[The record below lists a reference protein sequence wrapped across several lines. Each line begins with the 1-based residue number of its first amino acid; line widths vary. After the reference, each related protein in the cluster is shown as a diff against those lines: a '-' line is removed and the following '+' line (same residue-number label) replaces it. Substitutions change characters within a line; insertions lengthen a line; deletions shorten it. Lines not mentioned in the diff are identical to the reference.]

1 MSQKN
6 RNDSKSFVTKQMLKK
21 LIKQLSN
28 NSRELQLSQ
37 EINKQLEKIRLTSIK
52 IKDILNRL
60 LYENEDLTQEELEDL
75 HQKEYEAKI
84 ELKRLET
91 RYQMLKS
98 VQNNECLINVKP
110 IAYKSDNNHLIINN
124 KRVLIEGIDSDE
136 DEEEDDE
143 TIVDSENHSSDTDIE
158 DNESSI
164 SNNTNGYY
172 QRLSPR
178 KRIIPERFESF
189 PSKKSSKRLNGMP

>member
-1 MSQKN
+1 MSQN
-6 RNDSKSFVTKQMLKK
+6 IRNDSKSFVTKQMLKK

-28 NSRELQLSQ
+28 NSRELQLSE
-37 EINKQLEKIRLTSIK
+37 EINKQLEKIRITSIK
-52 IKDILNRL
+52 IKEILNRL
-60 LYENEDLTQEELEDL
+60 LYEDLTEEELEDL
-75 HQKEYEAKI
+75 HQKEYEANI

-91 RYQMLKS
+91 RYEMLKS
-98 VQNNECLINVKP
+98 VQSNECLINIKP
-110 IAYKSDNNHLIINN
+110 IAYKSVNNHLIINN
-124 KRVLIEGIDSDE
+124 KRVLIEGFDSDE

-143 TIVDSENHSSDTDIE
+143 TIVDNESHSSDTDIE
-158 DNESSI
+158 DNESTI

-178 KRIIPERFESF
+178 KRIIPQRFESF